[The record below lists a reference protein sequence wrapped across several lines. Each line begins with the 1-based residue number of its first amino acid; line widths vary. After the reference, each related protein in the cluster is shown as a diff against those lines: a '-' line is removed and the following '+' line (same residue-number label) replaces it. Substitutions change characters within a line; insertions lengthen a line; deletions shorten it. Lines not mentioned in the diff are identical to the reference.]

1 MSKPSSSP
9 LELFDHAATR
19 AAERVRELRAQIE
32 HHNRLYY
39 EQAAPE
45 ISDYEFD
52 ALLRELAD
60 LEVAHPELASPDSPT
75 RRVGGKPL
83 EEFSP
88 AAHIVPMQ
96 SLDNTYSPEELREF
110 VTRIRKLAEG
120 RSIHFTVEPK
130 VDGVAISLLYENGRL
145 VRAATR
151 GDGVTGDDVTQNVL
165 TISNIPHRL
174 QGDAP
179 EQIEVRGEIYLPKT
193 IFERLNA
200 ERDEEGLP
208 PFANPRNAAAGSIKQ
223 LDPAITAS
231 RRLAG
236 VFYGTGAWKGEQ
248 PATGREMFDCLKKW
262 GLPISEKI
270 LEGSDEDSVNA
281 AVHQMG
287 GLRHDFAYET
297 DGAVVKLDSLS
308 LRREFGSTAKAPRWA
323 IAYKYEPE
331 RAETK
336 LLDITI
342 QVGRTGTLTPVAELQ
357 PVFVSGSTVSRA
369 TLHNEEEV
377 LRKDIRIGDTVLI
390 EKAGEVIPAVVE
402 VKKELRTGSERVF
415 EMPRHC
421 PSCGS
426 AVSKE
431 GVAWKCTSHSCGAQM
446 RRRIEHFA
454 SKHAMDIEGLGEALV
469 AQLVDAGL
477 LRGIADIYTLGRD
490 SLLQLERMGEK
501 SAANLLTAIE
511 ESRSRPLWRLLNG
524 LGIPHV
530 GVTSARDLAN
540 RFQTLDALAGSS
552 QETLLTIH
560 SIGEVMAT
568 AIHAWFQN
576 PENRALMESL
586 RAVGVNFGEADMPSA
601 PTDTRLQGTTWVLTG
616 TLSISREEASE
627 TIRRFGGK
635 VTGSVSK
642 KTTHL
647 LAGQDAGSKLEKARE
662 LGIPVLDE
670 SAFSELCRPEGQGA

>member
-1 MSKPSSSP
+1 MSKPSSEP
-9 LELFDHAATR
+9 LELFDHSATR
-19 AAERVRELRAQIE
+19 ASTRVRELREQIE
-32 HHNRLYY
+32 RHNRLYY
-39 EQAAPE
+39 EHAAPE
-45 ISDYEFD
+45 ISDREFD
-52 ALLRELAD
+52 SLLRELAD
-60 LEVAHPELASPDSPT
+60 LENAHPELASEDSPT

-83 EEFSP
+83 EEFSS

-110 VTRIRKLAEG
+110 VTRIRKLAEE
-120 RSIHFTVEPK
+120 RSIHFTIEPK

-174 QGDAP
+174 RGEAP
-179 EQIEVRGEIYLPKT
+179 SQIEIRGEVYLPKA
-193 IFERLNA
+193 IFARLNA

-223 LDPAITAS
+223 LDPAVTAS
-231 RRLAG
+231 RKLAA
-236 VFYGTGAWKGEQ
+236 VFYGTGVWTGDQ
-248 PATGREMFDCLKKW
+248 PAIGREMFATLQKW
-262 GLPISEKI
+262 GLPISERI

-281 AVHQMG
+281 AVQEMG
-287 GLRHDFAYET
+287 ELRHDFAYET
-297 DGAVVKLDSLS
+297 DGAVVKLDSLAM
-308 LRREFGSTAKAPRWA
+308 RREFGSTAKAPRWA

-369 TLHNEEEV
+369 TLHNEEEIQ
-377 LRKDIRIGDTVLI
+377 RKDIRIGDTVLI

-402 VKKELRTGSERVF
+402 VKKELRNGLERVF
-415 EMPRHC
+415 EMPQHC
-421 PSCGS
+421 PSCG
-426 AVSKE
+426 APVSKD
-431 GVAWKCTSHSCGAQM
+431 GVAWKCTSHTCGAQV

-454 SKHAMDIEGLGEALV
+454 SKQAMDIEGLGEALV
-469 AQLVDAGL
+469 AQLVEAGL
-477 LRGIADIYTLGRD
+477 LNGISDIYRLDRE
-490 SLLQLERMGEK
+490 SLLNLERMGEK
-501 SAANLLTAIE
+501 SATNLLAAIA
-511 ESRSRPLWRLLNG
+511 ESRSKPLWRLLHG
-524 LGIPHV
+524 LGIPHI

-540 RFQTLDALAGSS
+540 RFHTLDALASATE
-552 QETLLTIH
+552 ETLLGIH
-560 SIGEVMAT
+560 SIGEIMAT
-568 AIHAWFQN
+568 AIHTWFQN
-576 PENRALMESL
+576 PENRALLESL
-586 RAVGVNFGEADMPSA
+586 RTAGLNFGEADTTAA
-601 PTDTRLQGTTWVLTG
+601 PTDQRLQDTIWVLTG

-627 TIRRFGGK
+627 MIRRLGGK

-647 LAGQDAGSKLEKARE
+647 LAGDDAGSKLDKARE
-662 LGIPVLDE
+662 LGVPVLDDA
-670 SAFSELCRPEGQGA
+670 AFRELCG